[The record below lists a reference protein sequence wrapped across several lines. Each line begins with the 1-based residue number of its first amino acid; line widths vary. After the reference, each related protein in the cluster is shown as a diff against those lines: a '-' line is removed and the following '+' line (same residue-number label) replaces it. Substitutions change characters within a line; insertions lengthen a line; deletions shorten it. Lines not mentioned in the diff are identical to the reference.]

1 MDSENSVIPQEPRKG
16 SNRQPNSTSKAAG
29 KRTTT
34 TITTKPKSAEGR
46 SS

>member
-29 KRTTT
+29 KRR
-34 TITTKPKSAEGR
+34 TKKTLKSDEGR
-46 SS
+46 WS